1 MKSFKSD
8 IKETVS
14 KLNKNNSSVAS
25 YIQTRS
31 GQDVLRI
38 SKMERDIYSSII

>member
-14 KLNKNNSSVAS
+14 KLNKNILVSF
-25 YIQTRS
+25 IQTRS

-38 SKMERDIYSSII
+38 VKWNEIFILR